1 MIGSR
6 RCRSVDSFTA
16 TSLPL
21 LAVPA
26 LVLALASTLL
36 VPAAEAFRLD
46 VPSDLKPIQ
55 LVRKPKHSQGQLEL
69 TDEGIGILQNLTA
82 PFAII
87 SAVGPTRT
95 GKSSLLGRAFLN
107 SPDFFEVGTGVHS
120 HTTGI
125 WMTNKPVSV
134 KIKGVGHV
142 QVIVVD
148 TEGFHGVQER
158 TSRTYENNLF
168 ALSYLLSSVLIYNS
182 AYPVRGAA
190 RRMHRQQNDT
200 FFFP

>member
-1 MIGSR
+1 MFGSR
-6 RCRSVDSFTA
+6 RSGRGCHRSPAWALLLT
-16 TSLPL
+16 L
-21 LAVPA
+21 LAF
-26 LVLALASTLL
+26 ASINLL
-36 VPAAEAFRLD
+36 PVARAFKLD

-69 TDEGIGILQNLTA
+69 TDEGIEILQNLTA

-134 KIKGVGHV
+134 MIKGIGHV

-182 AYPVRGAA
+182 AYPAGISNS
-190 RRMHRQQNDT
+190 HGHSSSIGH
-200 FFFP
+200 P

>member
-1 MIGSR
+1 M
-6 RCRSVDSFTA
+6 
-16 TSLPL
+16 
-21 LAVPA
+21 
-26 LVLALASTLL
+26 
-36 VPAAEAFRLD
+36 
-46 VPSDLKPIQ
+46 
-55 LVRKPKHSQGQLEL
+55 RKPKHSQGQLEL

-125 WMTNKPVSV
+125 WMTSQPVVV
-134 KIKGVGHV
+134 KMKGVGRV

-182 AYPVRGAA
+182 AYPVRTGRCEAG
-190 RRMHRQQNDT
+190 RREREATRAYSHVTPHTQNQNFMCCVS
-200 FFFP
+200 FFCFGLFLRWTGRDG